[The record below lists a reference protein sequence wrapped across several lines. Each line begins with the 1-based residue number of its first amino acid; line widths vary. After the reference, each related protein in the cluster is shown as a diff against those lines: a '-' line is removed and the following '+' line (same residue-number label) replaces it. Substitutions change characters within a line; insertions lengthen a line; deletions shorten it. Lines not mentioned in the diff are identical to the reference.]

1 MKRLL
6 LAMPLLGLACAKIL
20 SYDDYSAK
28 PEVDAAPAIDT
39 SPGEAAVD
47 SGPASART
55 PPRPEG
61 ERKPSGKGK
70 TLWLAVKRYHFGE
83 QNLDGVYAKDA
94 FRYWGF
100 DVDSVC
106 TSVKD
111 SEGNVGTCKRAP
123 MGAPNALVDGDDC
136 RDNNF
141 GQFVVPIIHTYSSDF
156 ETNLNDGIYAGTVT
170 WILRIDD
177 LDDGPD
183 DPYAPAKIYRS
194 TDLKGKITPK
204 WDGTDVRSVLSDS
217 VVGHD
222 LDHAVNELTGGYV
235 KGNVW
240 VAGDPQSQ
248 ALIMPVSPE
257 VTVQL
262 AIDGMLMT
270 VGLDAAHTTANA
282 GMIGGGVFFPKFED
296 FLRPLLARAG
306 VCQDSPIYQGLL
318 TNTGR
323 TVDLVAGE
331 PNLQNTEKTCDTLSV
346 GIGLVFAAVQ
356 PVTEIVDPPPPA
368 PTACDDAGVMDA
380 ASD

>member
-6 LAMPLLGLACAKIL
+6 LAVPFFALACAKLL
-20 SYDDYSAK
+20 SYDEYAAR
-28 PEVDAAPAIDT
+28 PETDGGAGVDGA
-39 SPGEAAVD
+39 GEAAID
-47 SGPASART
+47 SAPPAAR
-55 PPRPEG
+55 PPLRPEG
-61 ERKPSGKGK
+61 ERKASGKGK

-100 DVDSVC
+100 DLDSIC
-106 TSVKD
+106 TSAKD

-123 MGAPNALVDGDDC
+123 MGGANVLVDGDDC

-141 GQFVVPIIHTYSSDF
+141 GQFVVPIVHTYSADF
-156 ETNLNDGIYAGTVT
+156 EQNLNDGIFAGTVT

-183 DPYAPAKIYRS
+183 DAYAPAKLYRT
-194 TDLKGKITPK
+194 TDVKGVTTPK
-204 WDGTDVRSVLSDS
+204 WDGSDVRQVLSDS

-222 LDHAVNELTGGYV
+222 IDHAVNEFASGYV
-235 KGNVW
+235 RNHVW

-257 VTVQL
+257 VTVTL
-262 AIDGMLMT
+262 SMEGMLMT
-270 VGLDAAHTTANA
+270 VALDDAHTTGRD

-296 FLRPLLARAG
+296 FLRPLLARGGICA
-306 VCQDSPIYQGLL
+306 DSPIYQGLL

-323 TVDLVAGE
+323 TVDLVAGA
-331 PNLQNTEKTCDTLSV
+331 PNLQDTTKTCDTLSV
-346 GIGLVFAAVQ
+346 GIGLVFSAVK
-356 PVTEIVDPPPPA
+356 PVTEIVDPPPTP
-368 PTACDDAGVMDA
+368 PTKCDDAGVDA
-380 ASD
+380 SSD

>member
-6 LAMPLLGLACAKIL
+6 LAVPMLGLACAKLL
-20 SYDDYSAK
+20 SYDDYSPAI
-28 PEVDAAPAIDT
+28 PADSAPAGDT
-39 SPGEAAVD
+39 SVEAAVD
-47 SGPASART
+47 TGPASAR
-55 PPRPEG
+55 PPARPAG
-61 ERKPSGKGK
+61 ERKPSGTGK

-100 DVDSVC
+100 DLDQVC
-106 TSVKD
+106 TSAKD
-111 SEGNVGTCKRAP
+111 SADNVGTCKRAP
-123 MGAPNALVDGDDC
+123 MGGANVLLDGDDC

-141 GQFVVPIIHTYSSDF
+141 GQFVAPIIHTYSSDF
-156 ETNLNDGIYAGTVT
+156 EKNLNDGIYAGTVT

-194 TDLKGKITPK
+194 TDVKGMLMPK
-204 WDGTDVRSVLSDS
+204 WDGTDVRPILSDS

-222 LDHAVNELTGGYV
+222 LDHSVNELTGGYV
-235 KGNVW
+235 KDNVW
-240 VAGDPQSQ
+240 VAGDPQAQ

-262 AIDGMLMT
+262 AMEGMLMT
-270 VGLDAAHTTANA
+270 VNLDAAHTTGND

-306 VCQDSPIYQGLL
+306 VCPESGIYQGLL
-318 TNTGR
+318 MNTGR

-331 PNLQNTEKTCDTLSV
+331 PNLQNSSKACDTLSV
-346 GIGLVFAAVQ
+346 GIGLVFAPVK
-356 PVTEIVDPPPPA
+356 PVTDIVDPPPPA
-368 PTACDDAGVMDA
+368 PSKCDDAGV
-380 ASD
+380 SD